1 MTNLKYF
8 LYLYFL
14 NSIFFLCIVYMT
26 ENFQESFT
34 DLNAADIVR
43 GIVIFLILLSY
54 TLLLRDPP
62 SKYTEFGE
70 RTKNLYF
77 FGSLFTAI
85 VTMMFLI
92 SI

>member
-34 DLNAADIVR
+34 NLNAADIVS

-54 TLLLRDPP
+54 TWLLRDPP
-62 SKYTEFGE
+62 SKYDEFGE